1 MPGVDLKECR
11 RLKEDYDRLCRW
23 REALC
28 ESVAITSRHI
38 TEIDRLLIEHPLL
51 KPSMDMAIKSRTIR
65 ALWLEY
71 EDEETSAQHK
81 RQILLSL
88 RDCYQALPEHYREEF
103 AELWWRW
110 LDVFEEQEVAN
121 GTRTSRRYVWSPL
134 GGSHA

>member
-1 MPGVDLKECR
+1 MGVVDLKECL

-28 ESVAITSRHI
+28 ESVTIASRHL

-51 KPSMDMAIKSRTIR
+51 KPSMELAIKARTIR

-71 EDEETSAQHK
+71 GDEETSAQHK

-88 RDCYQALPEHYREEF
+88 RDCYRALPEHYQEEF

-110 LDVFEEQEVAN
+110 LDQFEEEEVAN
-121 GTRTSRRYVWSPL
+121 GERTTRRYVWSP
-134 GGSHA
+134 